1 MKIFISGSR
10 EGTKFTKYKEL
21 GAWLKENNHTVLVGD
36 CYGVDTKI
44 QQLCKDNDIKCV
56 VYHIGYKPR
65 NNMGFETIKV
75 PGNKYADKD
84 VQMSMD
90 CNAGIAIWNG
100 TSKGTKANIDRLKN
114 LGKQVIVR

>member
-10 EGTKFTKYKEL
+10 TGTKFTKYKEL
-21 GAWLKENNHTVLVGD
+21 ALWLKEKGHTVLVGD
-36 CYGVDTKI
+36 CKGVDTKI
-44 QQLCKDNDIKCV
+44 QELCKEYDIKCI

-65 NNMGFETIKV
+65 NNAGFDTIQV

-84 VQMSMD
+84 VQMSKD

-100 TSKGTKANIDRLKN
+100 VSKGTKNNIDRLKSM
-114 LGKQVIVR
+114 GKSVIIR